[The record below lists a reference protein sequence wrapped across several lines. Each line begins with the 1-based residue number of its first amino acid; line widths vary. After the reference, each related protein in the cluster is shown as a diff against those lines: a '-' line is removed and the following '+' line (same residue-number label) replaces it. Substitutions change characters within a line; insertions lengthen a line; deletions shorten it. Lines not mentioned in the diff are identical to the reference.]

1 MQFFPCHKPLRSLR
15 QAGPFDRLR
24 DRLLSLSKDTVPE
37 PPRFLSLS
45 KGTVPEPPRSLSLSK
60 GRGNRIHN
68 DFTGFTV
75 TGTYK
80 KRADSK
86 PALII
91 TFDILTLVF
100 HYQWIY
106 QYLVY
111 ITQIETNQIMTGFQ
125 MLCLNIK

>member
-1 MQFFPCHKPLRSLR
+1 MEIFFYFTNHHGPLADTRGVSL
-15 QAGPFDRLR
+15 QGY
-24 DRLLSLSKDTVPE
+24 SS
-37 PPRFLSLS
+37 
-45 KGTVPEPPRSLSLSK
+45 
-60 GRGNRIHN
+60 HN

-91 TFDILTLVF
+91 TFDILTLMF

-111 ITQIETNQIMTGFQ
+111 ITQIETNQIMTGAQ